1 MKVVKIGCTSIS
13 FFGLLQIVLIVLK
26 IIGYNISW
34 WAVFIPAFIYIG
46 LVLLAIFVLIAIWH
60 IGK

>member
-1 MKVVKIGCTSIS
+1 MKVVKIGCTGIS
-13 FFGLLQIVLIVLK
+13 FIGLLQIVLIVLK

-34 WAVFIPAFIYIG
+34 WAVFIPTFIYVG
-46 LVLLAIFVLIAIWH
+46 LVLLAIFVLIVIWR